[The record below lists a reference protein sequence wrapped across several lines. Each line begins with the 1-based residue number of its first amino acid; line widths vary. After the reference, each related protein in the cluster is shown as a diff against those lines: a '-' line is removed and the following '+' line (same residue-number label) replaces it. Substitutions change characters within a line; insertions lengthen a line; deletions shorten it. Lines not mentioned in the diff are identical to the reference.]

1 MQHAVSLKQLLCVQ
15 QNKADDD
22 DWGEDFSEEAVK
34 QRMEELSGAAKGLA
48 LTDDL
53 EKTDKDR
60 MDILYTL
67 IKVSAQSSISARH
80 SKRFD
85 LWPG

>member
-1 MQHAVSLKQLLCVQ
+1 MQNAE
-15 QNKADDD
+15 AADD
-22 DWGEDFSEEAVK
+22 DWGDEVSEEAVK

-60 MDILYTL
+60 LDIVYQLV
-67 IKVSAQSSISARH
+67 KVSLGWGNI
-80 SKRFD
+80 FIF
-85 LWPG
+85 

>member
-1 MQHAVSLKQLLCVQ
+1 MQNAE
-15 QNKADDD
+15 AADD
-22 DWGEDFSEEAVK
+22 DWGDEVSEEAVK

-60 MDILYTL
+60 LDIVYQLV
-67 IKVSAQSSISARH
+67 KVSLGLGNI
-80 SKRFD
+80 FIF
-85 LWPG
+85 

>member
-1 MQHAVSLKQLLCVQ
+1 MHL
-15 QNKADDD
+15 QNAEAADD
-22 DWGEDFSEEAVK
+22 DWGDEVSEEAVK

-60 MDILYTL
+60 LDIVYQLV
-67 IKVSAQSSISARH
+67 KVSLGWGNI
-80 SKRFD
+80 FIF
-85 LWPG
+85 